1 MDKVAAILL
10 GILLVVVVASSIL
23 FDKVYP
29 DMDNRGDKIMT
40 ELHL

>member
-1 MDKVAAILL
+1 MDKVVAILL
-10 GILLVVVVASSIL
+10 GILLVVLVAGSVL

-29 DMDNRGDKIMT
+29 DMENRGDTIMT